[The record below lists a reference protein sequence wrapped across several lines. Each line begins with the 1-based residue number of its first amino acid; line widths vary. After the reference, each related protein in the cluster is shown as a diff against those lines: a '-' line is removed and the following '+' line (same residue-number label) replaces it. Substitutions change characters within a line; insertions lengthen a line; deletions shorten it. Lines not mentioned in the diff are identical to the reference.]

1 MSVVD
6 IDKVRRTPP
15 PGFEPRFITPPP
27 LKDRPRRILSL
38 AMDVAGRCNMAC
50 RYCAETVTMPK
61 RRPMSPDTFD
71 AAWTFLFPG
80 EIREVTGGAEN
91 TSKES
96 MFSLHM
102 GSGEPLLNLAI
113 LQKLAAQVE
122 HARSRGNE
130 IPRVYLVTNGTLLDE
145 EIMEWLIACRWN
157 VKISLDGPAA
167 VHNRWRILPGS
178 KDTHQAVSR
187 AIAYMAERI
196 PDRFSVCA
204 VLCRGNDPAE
214 VFAAIENLGVRQIDL
229 IPVAHSDYSIIP
241 GPGDIE
247 NYRTFIMNYAARFL
261 ESDST
266 DTGKT
271 PPSALTAFN
280 QCMIRLMGYKLART
294 YCSAGRSYLGAGSR
308 GDLYPCGRFVGVD
321 RYRLGHLTGGT
332 DPEALRAF
340 QDGAGRPYECREACS
355 RCWAAPLCGGPCFAV
370 AEMFGPGN
378 GEPVDFHCAYMLE
391 TAKAA
396 VFLFNQ
402 LREQKPQQLL
412 PFLSRTGSEI
422 LEMIDLD

>member
-1 MSVVD
+1 
-6 IDKVRRTPP
+6 
-15 PGFEPRFITPPP
+15 
-27 LKDRPRRILSL
+27 
-38 AMDVAGRCNMAC
+38 MAC
-50 RYCAETVTMPK
+50 RYCAETITLPE
-61 RRPMSPDTFD
+61 RSPMSADTFD
-71 AAWTFLFPG
+71 AAWKFLLPG
-80 EIREVTGGAEN
+80 EVKEAAERREN
-91 TSKES
+91 TSKENN
-96 MFSLHM
+96 FSFHM

-122 HARSRGNE
+122 QARSGGNVTPE
-130 IPRVYLVTNGTLLDE
+130 VYLVTNGTLLNE

-167 VHNRWRILPGS
+167 IHNRWRILPGS
-178 KDTHQAVSR
+178 EGTHRGVSS

-196 PDRFSVCA
+196 PDRLSVCA

-214 VFAAIENLGVRQIDL
+214 VFAAIESLGVRQIDL

-261 ESDST
+261 ENDGT

-294 YCSAGRSYLGAGSR
+294 YCSAGRSYLGVGSG
-308 GDLYPCGRFVGVD
+308 GDLYPCSRFVGVD
-321 RYRLGHLTGGT
+321 RYRLGHLTGGA
-332 DPEALRAF
+332 DPEALRTF
-340 QDGAGRPYECREACS
+340 QEGAGRPYEQREACS

-370 AEMFGPGN
+370 AEMFGPDN

-412 PFLSRTGSEI
+412 FFLSRTENEI
-422 LEMIDLD
+422 FEMMDFD

>member
-1 MSVVD
+1 MSSVNVD
-6 IDKVRRTPP
+6 IERKTPP
-15 PGFEPRFITPPP
+15 PGFEPQFITPPP
-27 LKDRPRRILSL
+27 LKDRPRRIRSL

-50 RYCAETVTMPK
+50 RYCAETITMPK

-80 EIREVTGGAEN
+80 ELKEGTED
-91 TSKES
+91 TSKEN

-102 GSGEPLLNLAI
+102 GSGEPLLNLGI

-122 HARSRGNE
+122 HACSQGNV
-130 IPRVYLVTNGTLLDE
+130 IPQVYLVTNGTLLNE
-145 EIMEWLIACRWN
+145 EIMEWLIACQWN

-167 VHNRWRILPGS
+167 IHDRWRILPGGEG
-178 KDTHQAVSR
+178 THQGVSR

-214 VFAAIENLGVRQIDL
+214 VFAAIKSLGVQQIDL

-261 ESDST
+261 ENDST
-266 DTGKT
+266 NTNKT
-271 PPSALTAFN
+271 PPSALASFN
-280 QCMIRLMGYKLART
+280 QCMIRLMGYKLERI
-294 YCSAGRSYLGAGSR
+294 YCSAGRSYLGVGSR
-308 GDLYPCGRFVGVD
+308 GDLYPCSRFVGVD
-321 RYRLGHLTGGT
+321 QYRLGHLATGA

-340 QDGAGRPYECREACS
+340 QNSAGRPYERRDACS
-355 RCWAAPLCGGPCFAV
+355 QCWAAPLCGGPCFAV

-378 GEPVDFHCAYMLE
+378 GEPLDFYCAYMLE

-402 LREQKPQQLL
+402 LREQKPEQLL
-412 PFLSRTGSEI
+412 SFLSRTKDKI
-422 LEMIDLD
+422 FEMIDFD